1 MSFLRN
7 IPSNSSTFVTFGWT
21 FWTNLQF
28 SLMCVHIF
36 LRMWEH
42 FHINVPSFQNVQTF
56 SNNLD
61 NNISFGMTRGRN
73 IIFGCLKYSMNIPLF
88 SNVPKYILENG
99 WIIKIKGTSE
109 GKFLQVVEHFSNYFS
124 TVANIYEKVESKW
137 EQVAKMLQSLKSQ
150 YFSNQVPYNIYINV
164 FGNK

>member
-1 MSFLRN
+1 M
-7 IPSNSSTFVTFGWT
+7 
-21 FWTNLQF
+21 
-28 SLMCVHIF
+28 
-36 LRMWEH
+36 
-42 FHINVPSFQNVQTF
+42 NVPSF
-56 SNNLD
+56 SN
-61 NNISFGMTRGRN
+61 I
-73 IIFGCLKYSMNIPLF
+73 
-88 SNVPKYILENG
+88 PKYILENG